1 LGLAKLICNQ
11 TKLVSKTDNNCHSS
25 RTGFLYPLTRIKL
38 FSPGWTYAYRLA
50 SEGITMKRLAL
61 SLVLLYSTFAF
72 ATAPQTEVDALVAL
86 YNSTNGAQWNDNT
99 NWLVGDPCDNS
110 WFGITCD
117 NSSGIKFI
125 ILFRNNLTGTIPSEL
140 GNLTNL
146 GILGLSYN
154 QLTGSIPNSLGNL
167 TNLGILSLG
176 NNQLTGSIPIELVNL
191 TSLTQ
196 LRLFENQLTG
206 GIPAELDKLTV
217 LEELI
222 LDSNQLT
229 GGIPGELG
237 KWTFNRDYILH
248 RSSL

>member
-1 LGLAKLICNQ
+1 
-11 TKLVSKTDNNCHSS
+11 
-25 RTGFLYPLTRIKL
+25 
-38 FSPGWTYAYRLA
+38 
-50 SEGITMKRLAL
+50 MKRLAL

-117 NSSGIKFI
+117 NSSGIKSI
-125 ILFRNNLTGTIPSEL
+125 ILFRNNLTGTIPSE
-140 GNLTNL
+140 
-146 GILGLSYN
+146 
-154 QLTGSIPNSLGNL
+154 LGNL